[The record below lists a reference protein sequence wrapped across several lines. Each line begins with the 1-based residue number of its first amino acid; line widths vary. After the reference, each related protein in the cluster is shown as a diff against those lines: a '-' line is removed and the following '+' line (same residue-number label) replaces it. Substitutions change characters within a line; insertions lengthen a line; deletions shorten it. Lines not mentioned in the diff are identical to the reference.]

1 MGNSSKSTPMREP
14 LGTLSWL
21 YRVLLCL
28 AIVPMA
34 AALLGVVSVFTG
46 TLMGELAIAAIMV
59 VFLADI
65 YLQVARARRMES
77 IDDDW
82 APDLWDQD
90 FDDD

>member
-1 MGNSSKSTPMREP
+1 MPMREP

>member
-1 MGNSSKSTPMREP
+1 MGNSSKSMPMREP

-21 YRVLLCL
+21 YRAPVCL

-34 AALLGVVSVFTG
+34 AALLGIVSVFTG
-46 TLMGELAIAAIMV
+46 TLMGELAVAAIMV
-59 VFLADI
+59 VFLADV

-82 APDLWDQD
+82 ATDLWDQD

>member
-1 MGNSSKSTPMREP
+1 MGNSSKSMPMREP
-14 LGTLSWL
+14 LGTLAWL

-46 TLMGELAIAAIMV
+46 TLMGEIAVAAIMV

-65 YLQVARARRMES
+65 YLRVARARRMES

-82 APDLWDQD
+82 ATDLWDQD

>member
-1 MGNSSKSTPMREP
+1 MGNSSKSMPMREP